1 MACLTLCDLMDCSL
15 ARLFCPW
22 YSPDKITGV
31 GCHCLLQGIFLT
43 QGSNSGL
50 LYCRQILY
58 YLSYRRS
65 PHDNIAAQR
74 LCLAMR
80 KKLSL
85 FTAAH
90 LPLSRFPPF
99 LTRCPRPLSCST
111 TAQLPWSL
119 AVLGAHPTSP
129 QFQSHVTCCS
139 VSLESSFFLSSL
151 SWRLSFSSLRSSS
164 RLPPQRGPP

>member
-90 LPLSRFPPF
+90 LPLSRFAVSDTVSSASQ
-99 LTRCPRPLSCST
+99 LLHHGAAALVTGCPGSAPH
-111 TAQLPWSL
+111 
-119 AVLGAHPTSP
+119 VSP
-129 QFQSHVTCCS
+129 
-139 VSLESSFFLSSL
+139 VSEPCHLLLRLFGKFFLS
-151 SWRLSFSSLRSSS
+151 
-164 RLPPQRGPP
+164 

>member
-80 KKLSL
+80 KKAQSL
-85 FTAAH
+85 HCGTPA
-90 LPLSRFPPF
+90 PEPF
-99 LTRCPRPLSCST
+99 R
-111 TAQLPWSL
+111 
-119 AVLGAHPTSP
+119 
-129 QFQSHVTCCS
+129 S
-139 VSLESSFFLSSL
+139 VSDTVSSASQLLHHGAAALVTGCPGSAPHVSPVSEPCHLLLRLFGKFFLS
-151 SWRLSFSSLRSSS
+151 
-164 RLPPQRGPP
+164 